1 MIASRMGVPG
11 PQRAVY
17 RLFLAVAVLYATWMR
32 MMAVH
37 ELGHMLNAWM
47 SGGRVIQVQMPLFGF
62 SQTIVHPNPR
72 ERFVVWGGPIWGVLI
87 PLLACGVFRLARGA
101 APDLVRFFA
110 GFCLIA
116 NGAYIG
122 LGWTKRAGDAADLRR
137 LGVSPALM
145 IVFGLVCMT
154 SGFFLWHLTSWL
166 TTRKETAK

>member
-1 MIASRMGVPG
+1 MAKHG
-11 PQRAVY
+11 VY
-17 RLFLAVAVLYATWMR
+17 RLFLAAALLYATWMG

-37 ELGHMLNAWM
+37 ELGHMLHAWL
-47 SGGRVIQVQMPLFGF
+47 SGGQVIDVRLPLWGF

-72 ERFVVWGGPIWGVLI
+72 ERFVVWGGPVWGVLI
-87 PLLACGVFRLARGA
+87 PLLACGAFRIPRGA
-101 APDLVRFFA
+101 TPDVLKFFT

-145 IVFGLVCMT
+145 ILFGLICMT
-154 SGFFLWHLTSWL
+154 GGFYLWHRTSWL
-166 TTRKETAK
+166 TTHRRVA

>member
-1 MIASRMGVPG
+1 M
-11 PQRAVY
+11 QRGVY
-17 RLFLAVAVLYATWMR
+17 RLCLAAAVLYATWMG

-37 ELGHMLNAWM
+37 ELGHMLHAWL
-47 SGGRVIQVQMPLFGF
+47 SGGRVIEVRMPLLGF

-87 PLLACGVFRLARGA
+87 PLLACGLLRVVRGA
-101 APDLVRFFA
+101 APDLLKFFA
-110 GFCLIA
+110 GFCCIA

-145 IVFGLVCMT
+145 IALGLVCM
-154 SGFFLWHLTSWL
+154 SAGFYLWHRTSWL
-166 TTRKETAK
+166 TMQKERRDD